1 MGIKDIIKKKGFK
14 VTLFKIPTRKK
25 PFEIEHEMRVEFKR
39 HRVVRTLRN
48 MENFLLALKVRKAI
62 DVVILDS
69 LLNEVEAMIKEM
81 LAFKS

>member
-1 MGIKDIIKKKGFK
+1 MSFLKTLKKKGFK
-14 VTLFKIPTRKK
+14 ATLLKIPTRRKT
-25 PFEIEHEMRVEFKR
+25 FEIEHEMRVEFKR
-39 HRVVRTLRN
+39 HRVVRTLRRI
-48 MENFLLALKVRKAI
+48 ENFLLALKVRRAI